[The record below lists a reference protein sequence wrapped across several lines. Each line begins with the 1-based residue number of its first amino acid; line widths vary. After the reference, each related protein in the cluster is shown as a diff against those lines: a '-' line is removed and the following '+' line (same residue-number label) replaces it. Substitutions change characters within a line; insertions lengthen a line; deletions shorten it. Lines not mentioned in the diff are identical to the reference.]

1 MSSKEPDKYEYL
13 SCEDLGY
20 KPIIIEKAKFEYSS
34 LGRAFNEGSNEYDKK
49 EVVLKMLKDIEGKN
63 EEQFRAIENQEQRQ
77 LRLIEDHAKKQLDE
91 IKNKNIKDNQFF
103 KVN

>member
-1 MSSKEPDKYEYL
+1 MNM
-13 SCEDLGY
+13 
-20 KPIIIEKAKFEYSS
+20 I
-34 LGRAFNEGSNEYDKK
+34 KK